1 MGSSRAEPTII
12 AVRFGV
18 PMTLAS
24 IGDALGL
31 SQERVRQVESEAI
44 ARVTGYVE
52 TRQTARS
59 EGTAD
64 ED

>member
-1 MGSSRAEPTII
+1 
-12 AVRFGV
+12 
-18 PMTLAS
+18 MTLAS